1 MIFTHATRRLTLTY
15 TLIQL
20 LLLGAFALGIY
31 TFVSR
36 TFDFD
41 AIASDGEPAINA
53 AERGFDTLR
62 TGLLWCY
69 GALMLIAPLTG
80 YLMARATLRPVKIS
94 YEAQQRFVDDASH
107 EFRTPLAILQGEI
120 ELALSRQRT
129 PAEYERV
136 LGGSLDVVEG
146 LTSLTDALLLLARGT
161 ATDLADTFEDV
172 DLAEIARTCAA
183 QRTPDGPAP
192 TITVDASVGVGVGAV
207 IVGSPELISRALLN
221 VLDNALKFTPPDE
234 TITVSVRADSSRA
247 TIQVT
252 DTGTGMSAN
261 AISHAFDRFWRG
273 DNARTQ
279 GGHGLGLALVQQIC
293 LAHQG
298 KATVASREGRGTTLT
313 LTFPLA
319 SSRSRHTA
327 STDPAQ

>member
-20 LLLGAFALGIY
+20 LLLGVFALAIY
-31 TFVSR
+31 TFVTR

-41 AIASDGEPAINA
+41 AIADGGAPAVNA

-69 GALMLIAPLTG
+69 AALMLIAPLTG

-120 ELALSRQRT
+120 ELALSRPRT
-129 PAEYERV
+129 SAQYERV

-146 LTSLTDALLLLARGT
+146 LTSLTDALLLLARGS

-172 DLAEIARTCAA
+172 DLAEMARTCVA

-192 TITVDASVGVGVGAV
+192 PITVDAVTGVRIA
-207 IVGSPELISRALLN
+207 GSPELISRVLLN
-221 VLDNALKFTPPDE
+221 VLDNALKFTPPDG
-234 TITVSVRADSSRA
+234 TITVSVQADSARA
-247 TIQVT
+247 TVQVA
-252 DTGTGMSAN
+252 DTGTGMNAD

-273 DNARTQ
+273 DHARTR

-293 LAHQG
+293 LAHHG
-298 KATVASREGRGTTLT
+298 KATLTSLEGHGTTVT

-319 SSRSRHTA
+319 LNTSRRVA
-327 STDPAQ
+327 STGSAR

>member
-20 LLLGAFALGIY
+20 LLLGVFALAIY
-31 TFVSR
+31 TFVTR

-41 AIASDGEPAINA
+41 AIADGGAPAVNA

-69 GALMLIAPLTG
+69 AALMLIAPLTG

-120 ELALSRQRT
+120 ELALSRART
-129 PAEYERV
+129 PAQYEHV
-136 LGGSLDVVEG
+136 LGGSLGVVEG

-161 ATDLADTFEDV
+161 ATDLANTFEDI

-183 QRTPDGPAP
+183 RRTPDGSAPA
-192 TITVDASVGVGVGAV
+192 ITVDAVSGAA

-221 VLDNALKFTPPDE
+221 VLDNALKFTPPDG
-234 TITVSVRADSSRA
+234 TINVSVRADSSRA
-247 TIQVT
+247 TVQVT
-252 DTGTGMSAN
+252 DTGTGMNAD

-273 DNARTQ
+273 DQARTR

-293 LAHQG
+293 LAHHG
-298 KATVASREGRGTTLT
+298 KAALASVEGHGTTVTLNFPIALNASRRVASSGSAR
-313 LTFPLA
+313 
-319 SSRSRHTA
+319 
-327 STDPAQ
+327 

>member
-1 MIFTHATRRLTLTY
+1 MIFTHATRRLTLMY

-20 LLLGAFALGIY
+20 LLLGAFALAIY
-31 TFVSR
+31 TFVTR

-41 AIASDGEPAINA
+41 AIAGDGAPAVNA

-120 ELALSRQRT
+120 ELALSRPRT
-129 PAEYERV
+129 PTQYERV

-161 ATDLADTFEDV
+161 ATDLMHTFEDV
-172 DLAEIARTCAA
+172 DLAEVARTCAA
-183 QRTPDGPAP
+183 RRTPAGPAP
-192 TITVDASVGVGVGAV
+192 TITVEADAGAGAA

-221 VLDNALKFTPPDE
+221 VLDNALKFTPPDG
-234 TITVSVRADSSRA
+234 TITVSVLADSSRA
-247 TIQVT
+247 TVQVT
-252 DTGTGMSAN
+252 DTGTGMSAD
-261 AISHAFDRFWRG
+261 AISHAFERFWRG
-273 DNARTQ
+273 DNARTR

-293 LAHQG
+293 LAHHG
-298 KATVASREGRGTTLT
+298 KATLTSLEGHGTTVT

-319 SSRSRHTA
+319 LNASRRVA
-327 STDPAQ
+327 STGSAR

>member
-20 LLLGAFALGIY
+20 LLLGAFALAIY
-31 TFVSR
+31 TFVTR

-41 AIASDGEPAINA
+41 AIADGGAPAVNA

-120 ELALSRQRT
+120 ELALSRPRT
-129 PAEYERV
+129 PAQYERV

-161 ATDLADTFEDV
+161 ATDLADTFEEV

-183 QRTPDGPAP
+183 RRTPDGPAP
-192 TITVDASVGVGVGAV
+192 SISVDAYAGAR
-207 IVGSPELISRALLN
+207 IVGSPELLSRALLN
-221 VLDNALKFTPPDE
+221 VLDNALKFTPPDG

-247 TIQVT
+247 TVQVA
-252 DTGTGMSAN
+252 DTGTGMSAD
-261 AISHAFDRFWRG
+261 AINHAFDRFWRG
-273 DNARTQ
+273 DQARTQ
-279 GGHGLGLALVQQIC
+279 GGHGLGLALVEQIC
-293 LAHQG
+293 LAHDG
-298 KATVASREGRGTTLT
+298 KATLTSLEGHGTTVT

-319 SSRSRHTA
+319 AVTPSRH
-327 STDPAQ
+327 